1 MGRGSLMEPREGL
14 PRPPPAAPPVSSI
27 QAGTAAGRAGPA
39 HGRPGQA
46 ADGQPA
52 GAQAARPQAKAD
64 HSPPAS
70 SSRKRPLAAKKKDEQ
85 DIPGCAKFRKK
96 PIQNEDLLR
105 EMFTNI
111 TNDEANHWNPLS
123 DNPIIPNSQEQPF
136 DLDSEYVDGENNA
149 QGDPFDA
156 NQEGDEEV
164 QEVTPSAAEH
174 TTEHTPNIDQGH
186 SRPFSQKP
194 HIPRAGARLR
204 AKQVYLLQKLH
215 SGAALWWS
223 WWSRAGKGGAEQSQT
238 GP

>member
-1 MGRGSLMEPREGL
+1 MGRGSLMVPSVGL

-52 GAQAARPQAKAD
+52 GAQAARPQATAD
-64 HSPPAS
+64 HCPPAS
-70 SSRKRPLAAKKKDEQ
+70 SSRKRPLAAKKKDE
-85 DIPGCAKFRKK
+85 
-96 PIQNEDLLR
+96 
-105 EMFTNI
+105 
-111 TNDEANHWNPLS
+111 
-123 DNPIIPNSQEQPF
+123 QEQPF

-164 QEVTPSAAEH
+164 QEVTPTKKKEEITIPEIMEHVKDCGAAYGSDEH
-174 TTEHTPNIDQGH
+174 DIATHLFVKKEHREI
-186 SRPFSQKP
+186 
-194 HIPRAGARLR
+194 AGARLR
-204 AKQVYLLQKLH
+204 AKQVYLLQKLY

-223 WWSRAGKGGAEQSQT
+223 WWSKAGKGGAEQS
-238 GP
+238 